1 MTGIGRWALAAMC
14 AIALAGCE
22 MSQETRL
29 PLSNLVEPPT
39 TSLLLNT
46 TISVDTDSAVACAE
60 NLPRLRSAYRNYL
73 ISELA
78 QLSCAGDRLEIRD
91 RTGLAS
97 APGALG
103 HYEGLTWFLIEAE
116 GDDRRLV
123 LRFNGNTLN
132 RLHAELGRADA
143 LLSVD
148 WTGFN
153 ILLVNDGDVPRA
165 FAAVEAGIAAE
176 PLADGLMTLP
186 PGATGSLRLTADGLV
201 QLRETG
207 TLTLG
212 RLAAAP

>member
-1 MTGIGRWALAAMC
+1 MTGIGRWALAALC
-14 AIALAGCE
+14 AMALAGCE

-46 TISVDTDSAVACAE
+46 KISVETESAAACADT
-60 NLPRLRSAYRNYL
+60 LPRIRSAYRNYL

-78 QLSCAGDRLEIRD
+78 QLSCAGAMLEIRD

-132 RLHAELGRADA
+132 RLQAELGRADA
-143 LLSVD
+143 ALSLD
-148 WTGFN
+148 WTGFDVV
-153 ILLVNDGDVPRA
+153 LVNDGEVARA
-165 FAAVEAGIAAE
+165 FAVGEAGIAAE
-176 PLADGLMTLP
+176 PLADGKMTLL
-186 PGATGSLRLTADGLV
+186 PGATGTLSLTREGLA
-201 QLRETG
+201 QLREAG

-212 RLAAAP
+212 RLVAAP